1 MGLQQAMQTQST
13 KQGTRIR
20 VAIIDDEPLGRQ
32 KIRRLLR
39 GEDDFEVV
47 GEYDGEEPTIREL
60 RRLGPDLIFLD
71 IQMPTEDGFAL
82 LRRLDPDS
90 MPRVIFVT
98 AYDQYALRAFEIHA
112 SDYLL
117 KPFDRDRFQ
126 QALAR
131 VKESIQGDRSKSV
144 DRRLIELLEDLKTE
158 KKFPDRIAVK
168 SGGYVHFVRT
178 SDLNYIEAAGNYVR
192 LHVSAKSYLLR
203 ETMNDIQ
210 SKLNPK
216 QFVRIHR
223 STLVNVDSVKELQ
236 PWFGGSSVVILNDG
250 TRLNMSRA
258 FRSDLS
264 STILGNNG
272 AAKSDSDVED

>member
-1 MGLQQAMQTQST
+1 MQPQST
-13 KQGTRIR
+13 KQRTRIR

-32 KIRRLLR
+32 KIRRLLK
-39 GEDDFEVV
+39 GEEGFDVI
-47 GEYDGEEPTIREL
+47 GEYDGGEHTVPEI
-60 RRLGPDLIFLD
+60 RRLNPDLIFLD
-71 IQMPTEDGFAL
+71 IQMPTQDGFAL
-82 LRRLDPDS
+82 LRRLDPES

-112 SDYLL
+112 ADYLL
-117 KPFDRDRFQ
+117 KPFDRNRFQ
-126 QALAR
+126 QALER
-131 VKESIQGDRSKSV
+131 VKESIHTVRSKSV
-144 DRRLIELLEDLKTE
+144 DQQLLQLLEDLKSE

-178 SDLNYIEAAGNYVR
+178 NDLQYVEAAGNYVR

-210 SKLNPK
+210 AKLNPR

-223 STLVNVDSVKELQ
+223 STLVNVDAVKELQ
-236 PWFGGSSVVILNDG
+236 PWFGGSSVVILTDG

-272 AAKSDSDVED
+272 PARPEQEGEE